1 VPTQRRLAACPT
13 VCFCPAVC
21 ACQTSAS
28 AQPSASARPH
38 FNLSRRRSRSDA
50 ARFGESRSHSAAPG
64 VRPPLSLTLSELV
77 PTRTQAAAAIGRG
90 RHRPRSPSVAPS
102 HGSAA
107 PPYPSAANRHSA
119 TPSPTRPHRPS
130 FSRSRTH
137 RPTLPAGRQRT
148 TPLGIPSL
156 HPAAPFPRL
165 SLITAAIPS
174 PFGLGAAE
182 PASAHPPLGEKVKE
196 PRRSFSC
203 GQTGLRPRPRAQRR
217 TAYKTHGSGPSRT
230 AQLRRTRCREIRS
243 LDPRVA
249 GLPPR
254 SGRRPTSPA
263 GSNDWRHGQ
272 HRQHRLPTSATPHR
286 HKYRHQQPPVH
297 SACWL
302 VPNTREAVPV
312 LAPSSPRPR
321 PRPRPRL
328 VLGPSS
334 HSPSVSAVGHPS

>member
-1 VPTQRRLAACPT
+1 VSARRRLTCLPSGGWQPCPT

-28 AQPSASARPH
+28 AQPSASARPTSISVAGD
-38 FNLSRRRSRSDA
+38 LVRRRSIW
-50 ARFGESRSHSAAPG
+50 GIPI
-64 VRPPLSLTLSELV
+64 PLSRTRSE
-77 PTRTQAAAAIGRG
+77 TAAIAHTLRTRAYPHSGRG
-90 RHRPRSPSVAPS
+90 RHRSRPPSAAVAIAPS

-182 PASAHPPLGEKVKE
+182 PTSAHHHWARKLKSHAAPSAAVKQASDRDPARRGEPP
-196 PRRSFSC
+196 
-203 GQTGLRPRPRAQRR
+203 T
-217 TAYKTHGSGPSRT
+217 
-230 AQLRRTRCREIRS
+230 
-243 LDPRVA
+243 
-249 GLPPR
+249 
-254 SGRRPTSPA
+254 RPTVPA
-263 GSNDWRHGQ
+263 HPGLLSSGGPAAVRSV
-272 HRQHRLPTSATPHR
+272 PSI
-286 HKYRHQQPPVH
+286 PV
-297 SACWL
+297 
-302 VPNTREAVPV
+302 
-312 LAPSSPRPR
+312 
-321 PRPRPRL
+321 
-328 VLGPSS
+328 
-334 HSPSVSAVGHPS
+334 